1 MLYTFNLA
9 PKIRTES
16 ISFLV
21 LCAFLV
27 GSWGNLHAT
36 GHDSILNQKI
46 TNYLT
51 LVGTKSPDSILSK
64 ELFKIIDL
72 TKVSDP
78 ITCEL
83 YLKKLEALH
92 LANNNS
98 KVLAEV
104 YNLLGDNYNHRGL
117 SYLALKNY
125 FSCYSLHSKHL
136 NQNAAA
142 YSLCNMGN
150 VYFAQN
156 NFITARRMYNQ
167 AMLTFQQEGD
177 VFGQSVILNNLGLIN
192 LSINQLDSALSN
204 FSIAYTI
211 RQKRN
216 HAYEMAHSETY
227 LGIVYTELKQFDVGL
242 DYFTKAINHLAQV
255 KAVTY
260 TENLLLGKIYS
271 SMADNYSAQKKFTQA
286 LNLLN
291 KGMVVF
297 GSVNDAFLLANTNL
311 KIGKVLMLMGKLADA
326 ETELKKSLDY
336 AYQSQSADRI
346 KEVYGELVK
355 LHVMNGMISEAFG
368 YQKKYALIADSLLN
382 SFNNN
387 KFQEISLAVSSNEDL
402 RQKAHLQ
409 QISTKNKQI
418 LGISVM
424 AFVAI
429 LLFMIYMLRVNKKGQ
444 KRFKD
449 LSNSTFEGIII
460 HSNGKIA
467 DLNERAALL
476 FGKSVEEL
484 IGTDIFKY
492 FDSEQVKKFQ
502 TVAFKT
508 NFVDYTTN
516 MVLEDGTIK
525 QVEILSKPIK
535 FRGRAM
541 RVAAIRDI
549 TTISKTLEENK
560 VLWTAITQTP
570 STILITNHL
579 GRITYANPA
588 FIKTT
593 GYTLEEALG
602 TSPGKLMHSG
612 YHEPNFYQNFWETI
626 NKGNTWKGEFCN
638 KKKDGSLFWENAII
652 SPVVDSN
659 GFITHYLAIK
669 EDITLLKETEKTLNR
684 QDMLYRSLARQLPSI
699 GIVLF
704 DKALNIVLA
713 DGPVIQQLKEHTP
726 INEGKPAAGCISA
739 NLQSHLE
746 EMMQKCFIGET
757 FEFKT
762 TVYNADYEIIIQPV
776 KDEPKNVFL
785 GMLVI
790 RDITEELKKENILL
804 ANKQK
809 LTELNDTKDKFFSI
823 IAHDLRSPFNVILG
837 FSDLLSSNFDELD
850 DISKKS
856 YIENIKEGAE
866 NTYKLLLNLLDW
878 SRSQANS
885 MEFMPENFNLYYTA
899 EAATSMAKQQSLLKG
914 ITLTNTIPEETTAW
928 ADQNMIKTVIRNLVS
943 NAIKY
948 TSAGG
953 SVTISATT
961 DKAKQTVSV
970 TVSDTGVGISHD
982 VLPKL
987 FKVGEKIKTNGTAN
1001 ETGTGLGLIL
1011 CAEFIQKNHGTI
1023 NVESTVGVGS
1033 QFIVTL
1039 PLVDVVY

>member
-1 MLYTFNLA
+1 
-9 PKIRTES
+9 
-16 ISFLV
+16 
-21 LCAFLV
+21 
-27 GSWGNLHAT
+27 
-36 GHDSILNQKI
+36 
-46 TNYLT
+46 
-51 LVGTKSPDSILSK
+51 
-64 ELFKIIDL
+64 
-72 TKVSDP
+72 
-78 ITCEL
+78 
-83 YLKKLEALH
+83 
-92 LANNNS
+92 
-98 KVLAEV
+98 
-104 YNLLGDNYNHRGL
+104 
-117 SYLALKNY
+117 
-125 FSCYSLHSKHL
+125 
-136 NQNAAA
+136 
-142 YSLCNMGN
+142 
-150 VYFAQN
+150 
-156 NFITARRMYNQ
+156 
-167 AMLTFQQEGD
+167 
-177 VFGQSVILNNLGLIN
+177 
-192 LSINQLDSALSN
+192 
-204 FSIAYTI
+204 
-211 RQKRN
+211 
-216 HAYEMAHSETY
+216 
-227 LGIVYTELKQFDVGL
+227 
-242 DYFTKAINHLAQV
+242 
-255 KAVTY
+255 
-260 TENLLLGKIYS
+260 
-271 SMADNYSAQKKFTQA
+271 
-286 LNLLN
+286 
-291 KGMVVF
+291 
-297 GSVNDAFLLANTNL
+297 
-311 KIGKVLMLMGKLADA
+311 
-326 ETELKKSLDY
+326 
-336 AYQSQSADRI
+336 
-346 KEVYGELVK
+346 
-355 LHVMNGMISEAFG
+355 
-368 YQKKYALIADSLLN
+368 
-382 SFNNN
+382 
-387 KFQEISLAVSSNEDL
+387 
-402 RQKAHLQ
+402 
-409 QISTKNKQI
+409 
-418 LGISVM
+418 
-424 AFVAI
+424 
-429 LLFMIYMLRVNKKGQ
+429 
-444 KRFKD
+444 
-449 LSNSTFEGIII
+449 
-460 HSNGKIA
+460 
-467 DLNERAALL
+467 
-476 FGKSVEEL
+476 
-484 IGTDIFKY
+484 
-492 FDSEQVKKFQ
+492 
-502 TVAFKT
+502 
-508 NFVDYTTN
+508 
-516 MVLEDGTIK
+516 
-525 QVEILSKPIK
+525 
-535 FRGRAM
+535 M